1 MISKLLEKVFW
12 SAENQI
18 EEHKVMEL
26 FQESSTDENLD
37 WRFSSVEIPINQPT
51 KGNVRFFKII
61 TERN

>member
-51 KGNVRFFKII
+51 KGNVRYFKII